1 MKSILFRILPHVVAV
16 ILFVVIASLFFD
28 MVGDEYGLK
37 QPDFEKVMGMAKES
51 SDYRIVNQ
59 EEALWAN
66 NMFGG
71 MPTYQ
76 TNMVYPSNL
85 LRKVDTFL
93 KLYTAP
99 PIGSLYMCMLGMYIL
114 MLCLRVNPWLGI
126 VAAVA
131 FGLATINI
139 LYIGGGHITKVNA
152 IGYMAPALGGF
163 ILAYRGR
170 WLLGSTLFML
180 FFGLHLASNHLQMTY
195 YLAFLIIVVALGESI
210 RLILEK
216 KPKDFA
222 VSSAALLIAGV
233 LALLPNLG
241 NMLTTYEYSKFTT
254 RGKSDLT
261 IVPEGKKEMAQ
272 AGDGLNVNY
281 ILEYNMAPGEPWA
294 MVIPNA
300 KGGSSAIPLS
310 DNREAMQKAPKNLRE
325 NLQSF
330 PQYWGDQGSSA
341 GAFYFGAGIMFLFV
355 LALIFVK
362 DSLKW
367 PFLVMTVLAI
377 FLSMKN
383 MHGLNDFF
391 INHFPMYNKFRDS
404 KMILVLIQVMAPAL
418 GILYIDQLLKE
429 GVKADKRKFVFAGIG
444 ALMVVTILVTTSPTI
459 TGPLI
464 SANEVEYFDE
474 MRQQYKGDS
483 KTISLIGDLEDA
495 LVVVRSEVFAQDAQ
509 RSLLIIVVF
518 AALAAVAVW
527 GRMKW
532 FVFAGVA
539 FIAVVADMWSV
550 DRRYMNSEKR
560 KNPQT
565 GKLEYAHYDKEE
577 NRFFPYTPD
586 RCDEFILN
594 AEKGNASKYEE
605 RFALLENAANDR
617 KEYKS
622 FSKEKMKPAAEFG
635 ALNLGTNYRVLLAN
649 RGTFSESGT
658 AYFHKSIGGYHAAK
672 LKRYQEMI
680 DFYISGEIDSITSSF
695 KTQSMAIVDSVVS
708 SSKVLAMLNTKYV
721 KYSGEAPPIINKAA
735 LGNAWF
741 VNDIKVA
748 QDANDE
754 ITSIRD
760 INPAEAAVVGQEFSD
775 IAKSAQSPIDS
786 SYSISMKEYG
796 TRRIVYESKSPAE
809 APVVFS
815 EIWYPAGWICRIDGN
830 EVNPFRANYFLRG
843 VMIPAGNHVVE
854 WSFEPASYTKAV
866 TINWIGSILVLAVV
880 FVVLFLS
887 IRTALADR
895 TLSEA

>member
-1 MKSILFRILPHVVAV
+1 MKSILMRILPHAVAV
-16 ILFVVIASLFFD
+16 ILFLVIATLFFD
-28 MVGDEYGLK
+28 MVGEEYGLK

-51 SDYRIVNQ
+51 SDFRIVNN

-85 LRKVDTFL
+85 LRKVDSL
-93 KLYTAP
+93 IKLYTAP

-131 FGLATINI
+131 FGLSTINI

-163 ILAYRGR
+163 ILAFRNR
-170 WLLGSTLFML
+170 WLLGGAIFML

-195 YLAFLIIVVALGESI
+195 YLAFLIIAVAIGESV
-210 RLILEK
+210 RLLLSK
-216 KPKDFA
+216 KMKELLLGA
-222 VSSAALLIAGV
+222 SAALIAGV
-233 LALLPNLG
+233 LALMPNLG

-261 IVPEGKKEMAQ
+261 IVPVGKENVAQ

-300 KGGSSAIPLS
+300 KGGSSAVSITE
-310 DNREAMQKAPKNLRE
+310 NKEAMQKAPKNLRE
-325 NLQSF
+325 NMQGF

-341 GAFYFGAGIMFLFV
+341 GAFYFGAGIMFLFA

-367 PFLVMTVLAI
+367 PFLVMTILAV
-377 FLSMKN
+377 FLSMKD
-383 MHGLNDFF
+383 MHALNNFF
-391 INHFPMYNKFRDS
+391 IHHFPMYNKFRDS
-404 KMILVLIQVMAPAL
+404 KMILVLIQLMAPAL
-418 GILYIDQLLKE
+418 GILYIDQLLRD
-429 GVKADKRKFVFAGIG
+429 GVEASRKKLLFGGIG
-444 ALMVVTILVTTSPTI
+444 VLVLLTIVVSTAPSI

-464 SANEVEYFDE
+464 SANEVEYFDQ
-474 MRQQYKGDS
+474 MRDQYKGDS
-483 KTISLIGDLEDA
+483 KTVSLIGDLEDA
-495 LVVVRSEVFAQDAQ
+495 LAAVRTEVYKQDAQ
-509 RSLLIIVVF
+509 RSLVIILVM
-518 AALAAVAVW
+518 AGLAAVTVW

-532 FVFAGVA
+532 YIFSG
-539 FIAVVADMWSV
+539 IALLVVIADMWSV

-594 AEKGNASKYEE
+594 AEKGNAPKFEE
-605 RFALLENAANDR
+605 HLAILEKAAIER
-617 KEYKS
+617 KEYRS
-622 FSKEKMKPAAEFG
+622 FEKEKMKPAAEFG
-635 ALNLGTNYRVLLAN
+635 ALNLGTNFRVLLAN

-680 DFYISGEIDSITSSF
+680 DFYIAAEIDSITGSF
-695 KTQSMAIVDSVVS
+695 KSQNIAIVDSVVRS
-708 SSKVLAMLNTKYV
+708 CKVLAMLNTKYV
-721 KYSGEAPPIINKAA
+721 KYSGEAPPIVNKAA

-741 VNDIKVA
+741 VGDLKIAENAD
-748 QDANDE
+748 DE
-754 ITSIRD
+754 MSSIAT
-760 INPAEAAVVGQEFSD
+760 INPADVAVVGKEFE
-775 IAKSAQSPIDS
+775 SAVKGGISVDS
-786 SYSISMKEYG
+786 TYSITMTEYG
-796 TRRIVYESKSPAE
+796 TKRISYSSDTPAE
-809 APVVFS
+809 APAIFS
-815 EIWYPAGWICRIDGN
+815 EIWYPAGWVCRIDGQ
-830 EVNPFRANYFLRG
+830 EVNAFRANYFLRG
-843 VMIPAGNHVVE
+843 VMVPAGKHTIE
-854 WSFEPASYTKAV
+854 WSFEPDSYNTAV
-866 TINWIGSILVLAVV
+866 TINWIGSVLVLMFAAVV
-880 FVVLFLS
+880 FAVS
-887 IRTALADR
+887 IK
-895 TLSEA
+895 SELTTEKPGVA